1 MILKTKYRLS
11 TISILLIAI
20 CAGAA
25 VWMPAWSAMDH
36 QFDVME
42 QQMTAESEINAAME
56 QFDQYEQSIEAQY
69 AADEASIEQTYATYQ
84 RIIEEEYRAYEKEI
98 LKTWVKA
105 EISTAKRWVEYAP
118 DFQSRHIVDF
128 DQQYLQIDLNVDGK
142 EMEALIDTLVEQKLR
157 EMITEDQK
165 TAFERDVLS
174 QNIENRIT
182 QESPHVK
189 SGEVKDSPVL
199 LKMITGKDHPT
210 DREIDAA
217 VAALKQNATIS
228 RAPAKMPGTDTVS
241 LRVSLPAGGMQRKAM
256 EYRPY
261 VKSYANER
269 GLNEALVFAV
279 IHTESAFNPMARSH
293 VPAYGLMQIVPQ
305 SAGRDAAELLF
316 GRQVLL
322 SPSYLYS
329 EQNNINVGTAYLYIL
344 YNRYLR
350 EITNPTSRMYCAI
363 AAYNTG
369 AGNVARAFTGTT
381 SVSRAAQAINRMSPQ
396 QVYTHLV
403 QRLPHQETRDY
414 LQRVTSRMTMYQSM

>member
-1 MILKTKYRLS
+1 
-11 TISILLIAI
+11 
-20 CAGAA
+20 
-25 VWMPAWSAMDH
+25 
-36 QFDVME
+36 
-42 QQMTAESEINAAME
+42 
-56 QFDQYEQSIEAQY
+56 
-69 AADEASIEQTYATYQ
+69 
-84 RIIEEEYRAYEKEI
+84 
-98 LKTWVKA
+98 
-105 EISTAKRWVEYAP
+105 
-118 DFQSRHIVDF
+118 
-128 DQQYLQIDLNVDGK
+128 
-142 EMEALIDTLVEQKLR
+142 
-157 EMITEDQK
+157 
-165 TAFERDVLS
+165 VLS

-189 SGEVKDSPVL
+189 SGEVTDSPVL

-228 RAPAKMPGTDTVS
+228 RAPSKMPGTDTVS

-279 IHTESAFNPMARSH
+279 MHTESAFNPMARSH

-350 EITNPTSRMYCAI
+350 EITDPTSRMYCAI

-381 SVSRAAQAINRMSPQ
+381 SVSRAAQTINRMSPQ